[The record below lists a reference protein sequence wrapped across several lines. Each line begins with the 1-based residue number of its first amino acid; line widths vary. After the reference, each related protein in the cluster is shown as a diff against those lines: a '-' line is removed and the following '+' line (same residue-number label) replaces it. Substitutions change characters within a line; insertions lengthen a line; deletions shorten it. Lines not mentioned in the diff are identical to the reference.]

1 VRARVSIAIA
11 LAAGLSGAPASG
23 ASVAAATAQEPPL
36 PSGAAGPPDARDLDA
51 TGVDASR
58 RARIDDA
65 LKTGAYDRAQT
76 LLLEEVARNPRS
88 PELLRMLGGVL
99 FLTGGYLNS
108 AIALKKAEAL
118 APLDDRSRFTL
129 AMSYIV
135 MRQRPWARPEL
146 ERLAAGDPPNPLYP
160 YWIARLEYDDQHYA
174 AAVDGFRHVVALDP
188 GYFKAY
194 DNLGLSYEA
203 LGRDDE
209 AIKSYQEALRLNRER
224 GSHSPWPSLNL
235 GILLTRLDRLD
246 EAETVLRESARED
259 ARFAAA
265 HYQLGVVLDK
275 KGQTAAAIA
284 EMSQATRLDPAYPE
298 PQYALARLYR
308 RAGELEKAEG
318 ALARFLALKKKDQG
332 PSERR

>member
-1 VRARVSIAIA
+1 VRARAVA
-11 LAAGLSGAPASG
+11 LAAGLSATLAAGAR
-23 ASVAAATAQEPPL
+23 VAAAIAQEPP
-36 PSGAAGPPDARDLDA
+36 PPGAAARPPDAHDLE
-51 TGVDASR
+51 GVGLDASR

-99 FLTGGYLNS
+99 FMTGGYLNS

-129 AMSYIV
+129 AMSYVV

-146 ERLAAGDPPNPLYP
+146 ERLAAGDPRNPLYP

-174 AAVDGFRHVVALDP
+174 AAVDGFRHVLALDP

-203 LGRDDE
+203 LDRHDE
-209 AIKSYQEALRLNRER
+209 AVKSYQEALRLNRER
-224 GSHSPWPSLNL
+224 GTHSPWPSLNL
-235 GILLTRLDRLD
+235 GILLTRLERLD

-265 HYQLGVVLDK
+265 HYQLGVVLEK
-275 KGQTAAAIA
+275 KGQAAAAIA
-284 EMSQATRLDPAYPE
+284 EMSEATRLDPAYPE
-298 PQYALARLYR
+298 PHYALARLFR
-308 RAGELEKAEG
+308 RAGDVEKADG
-318 ALARFLALKKKDQG
+318 ALARFLALKKEKDQG
-332 PSERR
+332 GSERR